1 MVDRRADEL
10 RAALPDLL
18 ARPEPTRVPEGLV
31 ERQAAVTLVLSP
43 DPGLSA
49 RTEALLVLRA
59 EVIGDPWSG
68 HVALPGGRL
77 DPTDTD
83 LLHTARRELEEE
95 TGVLIAQG
103 DYLGRLDDLHTRSAH
118 LPSISVTPFVA
129 WLPQRTPLVENEELA
144 GHLWVPLPDLA
155 SPALRS
161 NFQRKQPV
169 PKWFETIE
177 IGGLTIWGM
186 TLSIIDNF
194 LARVSVE
201 GP

>member
-18 ARPEPTRVPEGLV
+18 ARPEPTRVPREAV

-43 DPGLSA
+43 DPSRSA

-59 EVIGDPWSG
+59 NVVGDPWSG

-77 DPTDTD
+77 DPNDAD

-95 TGVLIAQG
+95 TGVLIPRG

-129 WLPQRTPLVENEELA
+129 WLDQRTPLVENEELA
-144 GHLWVPLPDLA
+144 GHLWVPLSDLA

-161 NFQRKQPV
+161 SFERKQPV

-177 IGGLTIWGM
+177 IGSLTIWGM

-201 GP
+201 SP